1 MLVDGVAEGKGV
13 KGIVGEGVNFAANVE
28 VGGTLGEESPI
39 QLEVKITN
47 KVNMTIL
54 DEFNV
59 I

>member
-1 MLVDGVAEGKGV
+1 M
-13 KGIVGEGVNFAANVE
+13 VGEGVNFAANVE
-28 VGGTLGEESPI
+28 VGGTLGKESPI